1 MYLPEKQFTQNL
13 TRISLQALLMLNLL
27 IINDWELDV
36 RQDFSKSFEIII
48 SHSQSCY
55 VCFTWRALE

>member
-1 MYLPEKQFTQNL
+1 MYLPEKQFIQNL

-36 RQDFSKSFEIII
+36 R
-48 SHSQSCY
+48 
-55 VCFTWRALE
+55 